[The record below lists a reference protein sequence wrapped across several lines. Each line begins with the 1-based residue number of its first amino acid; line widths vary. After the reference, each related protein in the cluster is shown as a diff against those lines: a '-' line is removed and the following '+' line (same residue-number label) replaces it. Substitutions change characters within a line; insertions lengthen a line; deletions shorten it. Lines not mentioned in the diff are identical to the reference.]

1 MAQKYVN
8 RDFGVCPR
16 VHCQNQAVLPVGF
29 DNRIGIAGVKVFCP
43 RCKDIYIPNRQILN
57 GRIDGAF
64 FGTTFPHLFLM
75 TYSEYIPREKII
87 TYEQKVFG
95 FKIHPSSDVYRYNRF
110 EALQKKI
117 NNENVKEEDQQQQQ
131 QQPKPKTVNN
141 NK

>member
-8 RDFGVCPR
+8 REFGVCPR

-43 RCKDIYIPNRQILN
+43 RCKDIYVPNKQILN

-64 FGTTFPHLFLM
+64 FGTTFPHLFLL
-75 TYSEYIPREKII
+75 TYPEYIPRETIT

-110 EALQKKI
+110 ESLEKKI
-117 NNENVKEEDQQQQQ
+117 NDGTNAKQQ
-131 QQPKPKTVNN
+131 
-141 NK
+141 